1 VGVEATVIVELGWF
15 LVRVLTEIQLLC
27 PFLLVAPVLAIVE
40 GGLAGW
46 RGGVEGI
53 EKRASLGV
61 VGWEGKALV
70 GSLVLVTGEEY
81 LSLSAA
87 LGTSNSESD
96 TSKISTWTSKGKVLV
111 KESA

>member
-1 VGVEATVIVELGWF
+1 M
-15 LVRVLTEIQLLC
+15 REIQWLC
-27 PFLLVAPVLAIVE
+27 PFLLVAPVLTIVE

-61 VGWEGKALV
+61 VGWEGRALV
-70 GSLVLVTGEEY
+70 VSLVLVTGGEEY
-81 LSLSAA
+81 LSLRAA

-96 TSKISTWTSKGKVLV
+96 TKVGTWTNKGKVLV
-111 KESA
+111 VESA